1 MAFIYILR
9 CADGSFYV
17 GHTDDLASRED
28 VHNAGNGAGYTA
40 SRRPD
45 FKRQAA
51 LYSARGHSPR
61 KGENSDV
68 ESTEL
73 NSKALRE
80 AMLRSDRVRIITILI
95 VLSLLFV
102 LTVARRLVVEGID
115 GARGLGIFTLLFGTM
130 IAYEAVTLRRV
141 TRALAEGTEPHPA
154 RWIGNVVVEALFP
167 TIGLGVL
174 IAMGM
179 TGPYAALVAPVVLT
193 YFLFISLSTLR
204 LSPTLARLSGLCS
217 AVGYSA
223 VAIYVFARYPTPELG
238 TGMYPIEF
246 YVGNVV
252 VILVAGLVA
261 GEVARQIRSHVS
273 AALREAREVE
283 RIRGELETA
292 RTIQQGLLPGKTP
305 RLAGY
310 DVAGWNQPADQTGG
324 DFFGWQDLP
333 DGRMAFTLADVT
345 GHGIGAALMAA
356 TCHAYTRAGMT
367 ERSDL
372 GTILGHVNRLLCDD
386 LPPGKLVTFVAA
398 ALEPAEGRLELL
410 SAGHGPLLLYTA
422 SNDSVQGFEAH
433 GIPFGIVPTMPYG
446 PAQAIRLAPGDLLV
460 LLTDG
465 FFEWENAKEEDF
477 GIPRLQDA
485 IRAARHLPA
494 SQIISSLHEAVVR
507 FAGGTRQLD
516 DLTAVV
522 VKRLA

>member
-1 MAFIYILR
+1 M
-9 CADGSFYV
+9 
-17 GHTDDLASRED
+17 
-28 VHNAGNGAGYTA
+28 N
-40 SRRPD
+40 
-45 FKRQAA
+45 
-51 LYSARGHSPR
+51 
-61 KGENSDV
+61 
-68 ESTEL
+68 STEL

-80 AMLRSDRVRIITILI
+80 AILRSDRIRIITILI
-95 VLSLLFV
+95 VLGLLFV
-102 LTVARRLVVEGID
+102 FTVGRRLAVEGID
-115 GARGLGIFTLLFGTM
+115 DARSLAIFAVLFAGM
-130 IAYEAVTLRRV
+130 IAYEVVTLRRV
-141 TRALAEGTEPHPA
+141 TRALREGTEPHPA
-154 RWIGNVVVEALFP
+154 RWIGTVVVEALFP
-167 TIGLGVL
+167 TIGLGML
-174 IAMGM
+174 IATGM
-179 TGPYAALVAPVVLT
+179 ARPYAALVAPVVLT
-193 YFLFISLSTLR
+193 YFLFIALSTLR
-204 LSPTLARLSGLCS
+204 LSPPLARLSGLCS

-223 VAIYVFARYPTPELG
+223 VAIIVFVRYPAPDLG
-238 TGMYPIEF
+238 AGLYPIEF

-261 GEVARQIRSHVS
+261 GEVARQMRGHVS
-273 AALREAREVE
+273 VALREAREVE

-292 RTIQQGLLPGKTP
+292 RTIQQGLLPGEPP

-333 DGRMAFTLADVT
+333 DGRVAFTLADVT

-356 TCHAYTRAGMT
+356 TCHAYTRAGMA

-372 GTILGHVNRLLCDD
+372 GTILGHLNRLLCDD

-422 SNDSVQGFEAH
+422 SDDRVQGFEAH

-446 PAQAIRLAPGDLLV
+446 PAQTIHLAPGDLLV

-465 FFEWENAKEEDF
+465 FFEWENAQEEDF
-477 GIPRLQDA
+477 GIARLQEA
-485 IRAARHLPA
+485 IRAAHDLPA

-507 FAGGTRQLD
+507 FAGGTTQLD